1 MAINSIHVLMC
12 PDNSS
17 TDESYTVH
25 QEKNGS
31 GTFVVKPSQY
41 AEKSEPGC
49 AQRKELLP

>member
-12 PDNSS
+12 SDNSS

-31 GTFVVKPSQY
+31 AHVMRNEIVWLSVV
-41 AEKSEPGC
+41 AHFT
-49 AQRKELLP
+49 